1 MTAFDCG
8 EWDRIPLILTFQD
21 IAKFSET
28 YGFAGNSGAVN
39 LEGQLFR
46 PRDRESGTVYIF
58 MHPSSTLQLLPM
70 PKALADAGLH
80 VLCAAS
86 RYPKNDGALIMEKVL
101 LDLGAWVRHAREQ
114 LGYQKVILV
123 GWSGGGA
130 LSLFYQA
137 QAEQPS
143 ITHTPAGDEVDI
155 VSADLSPADGII
167 FIAAHLSRAE
177 TLTEWLDPSV
187 IDENDPD
194 KRDSEFDIYAPN
206 SPHKP
211 PFSQDFVGA
220 FRAAQVAR
228 NRKITAWCE
237 EKLEALRRR
246 GGGEME
252 RAFVV
257 HRTMCDVR
265 WIDPQVYPNGRMPNH
280 CYLGDP
286 RTANVGPTGL
296 ARFSSLRA
304 WLSQW
309 SYDLSNAKGPAN
321 AARVTRVPV
330 LQIENTADDAVPA
343 SHGPIIKKALAAPIK
358 EYVRIEGASHYYVNQ
373 PQQLVTCVSTVTN
386 WSQRQGLLERS

>member
-1 MTAFDCG
+1 MTSSDHAA
-8 EWDRIPLILTFQD
+8 WDRIPLIVTFPD

-28 YGFAGNSGAVN
+28 YGFGGNTGAVN

-46 PRDRESGTVYIF
+46 PRDRRSGTIYIF

-70 PKALADAGLH
+70 PKALAVAGLH

-86 RYPKNDGALIMEKVL
+86 RYPKNDSALIMEKVL
-101 LDLGAWVRHAREQ
+101 LDLGAWIRHAREQ
-114 LGYQKVILV
+114 LGYQKIILV

-194 KRDSEFDIYAPN
+194 KRDSEFDIYAPD
-206 SPHKP
+206 SPNKP
-211 PFSQDFVGA
+211 PFSPDFVSA

-228 NRKITAWCE
+228 NRKITAWCQDM
-237 EKLEALRRR
+237 LETLRRR
-246 GGGEME
+246 EGEEME

-265 WIDPQVYPNGRMPNH
+265 WIDPHVDPNDRKPNH

-296 ARFSSLRA
+296 ARYSSLRA

-321 AARVTRVPV
+321 AARVTQVPV

-343 SHGPIIKKALAAPIK
+343 THGPCINRALATPHK
-358 EYVRIEGASHYYVNQ
+358 EYVRIKGASHYYVNQ
-373 PQQLVTCVSTVTN
+373 PQHLATCVSAVAD
-386 WSQRQGLLERS
+386 WSWRHGM